1 MDIFELIAY
10 LKETEG
16 YIEYSFYKHS
26 SEIMNAIS
34 NKGIDEVLNIIS
46 MREIKKGAYECVTTW
61 EVDNNSCF
69 NKTVIIDIS
78 NEMLYITETLDGA
91 DSQTAKANLVSDF
104 DALKEYSEIIDLMKS
119 KQLNSI
125 EKELLTKVVAAFFK

>member
-34 NKGIDEVLNIIS
+34 NRGIDEVLNIIS

-61 EVDNNSCF
+61 EVDSNSCF
-69 NKTVIIDIS
+69 SKTVIIDIS
-78 NEMLYITETLDGA
+78 NEMIYITETLDGA
-91 DSQTAKANLVSDF
+91 DSQSAKADLVSDF
-104 DALKEYSEIIDLMKS
+104 DVLKEYSEIIDLMKT

>member
-78 NEMLYITETLDGA
+78 NEMLYITETVDGA

>member
-125 EKELLTKVVAAFFK
+125 EKDLLTKVVAAFFK